1 VGTTKNQGGSSGTP
15 QGAERPLWSFPA
27 DGNSDWGDPTEIPA
41 WAHSVAA
48 SAAPPPEDAPGP
60 PEAKPA
66 FGERSGYAGRSSART
81 AKRGAAGANSW
92 GGGGRSSQAGSKRA
106 SARTPRTREKRP
118 ADAAEPV
125 ELTDEQYATKGRAI
139 LLRQLTASA
148 KSRAQLKTKLLE
160 KEIPERIAEEI
171 LDRFEEIQ
179 LVDDEA
185 FAEGWV
191 RSRARS
197 RGLARGAIKRE
208 LREKGV
214 DDETAQQALEQ
225 IDDTDEEERA
235 RELVRTKLRP
245 ESMGADRDRALRRLV
260 GMLAR
265 KGYGGSMA
273 FRIAREEWEV
283 RFGEQY

>member
-1 VGTTKNQGGSSGTP
+1 MGTTKHQGGSSGSP

-27 DGNSDWGDPTEIPA
+27 DGNSDWGDLSEIPV
-41 WAHSVAA
+41 WAHSEAA
-48 SAAPPPEDAPGP
+48 STAPPPEEAPGP
-60 PEAKPA
+60 PEVKPA
-66 FGERSGYAGRSSART
+66 FGERAGYAGRGSART
-81 AKRGAAGANSW
+81 PKRGAGGTGSW
-92 GGGGRSSQAGSKRA
+92 GGGGRSAPSGSKRT
-106 SARTPRTREKRP
+106 STRTPRTRERTPREAK
-118 ADAAEPV
+118 EPL
-125 ELTDEQYATKGRAI
+125 ELSDEQYATKGRAI

-160 KEIPERIAEEI
+160 KEIPENIAEEL

-225 IDDTDEEERA
+225 IDDGDEEERA

-245 ESMGADRDRALRRLV
+245 DSMGADRDKALRRLV

-283 RFGEQY
+283 RFGEQD

>member
-1 VGTTKNQGGSSGTP
+1 MGTTKDQGGSSGSP

-27 DGNSDWGDPTEIPA
+27 DGNSDWGDASEIPD
-41 WAHSVAA
+41 WAQSQAA
-48 SAAPPPEDAPGP
+48 AAAPPPGAAPGP
-60 PEAKPA
+60 PEPKRA
-66 FGERSGYAGRSSART
+66 FGEKRTGYAGRSPNSG
-81 AKRGAAGANSW
+81 AKRGSGSW
-92 GGGGRSSQAGSKRA
+92 GAGGGA
-106 SARTPRTREKRP
+106 KRP
-118 ADAAEPV
+118 SGKAPAKRRSAPREPAEPE
-125 ELTDEQYATKGRAI
+125 ELTDEQYASRGRAI

-148 KSRAQLKTKLLE
+148 KSRAQLKAKMLE
-160 KEIPERIAEEI
+160 KDVPGPIAEEL
-171 LDRFEEIQ
+171 LDRFEEIE

-185 FAEGWV
+185 FADGWV

-214 DDETAQQALEQ
+214 DDETAQAALEQ
-225 IDDTDEEERA
+225 IDDADEEERA

-265 KGYGGSMA
+265 KGYAGSMS
-273 FRIAREEWEV
+273 FRIAREEWDA
-283 RFGEQY
+283 RFGDTE

>member
-1 VGTTKNQGGSSGTP
+1 MGTTKHQGGSFGSP

-27 DGNSDWGDPTEIPA
+27 DGNSDWGDVSEIPA
-41 WAHSVAA
+41 WAHSEAA
-48 SAAPPPEDAPGP
+48 SAAPPPEEAPGP
-60 PEAKPA
+60 PEVKPA
-66 FGERSGYAGRSSART
+66 FGERAGYAGRSSART
-81 AKRGAAGANSW
+81 SKRGAGGTGSW
-92 GGGGRSSQAGSKRA
+92 GGGRSANSGSKRT
-106 SARTPRTREKRP
+106 STRTPRTREKRP

-160 KEIPERIAEEI
+160 KEIPENISEDL

-185 FAEGWV
+185 FADGWV

-225 IDDTDEEERA
+225 IDDGDEEERA

-245 ESMGADRDRALRRLV
+245 ESMGADRDKALRRLV

-273 FRIAREEWEV
+273 FRIAREEWDV
-283 RFGEQY
+283 RFEEQG